1 MRYPA
6 VAMPTRRFVPLAAL
20 TVLMAACG
28 GSAAPASSAPAS
40 AKPAVSGASAAS
52 AKPAGSA
59 AAGELTKMNIPF
71 NAISVSQTALY
82 VAVDAGLFKK
92 YGLDVST
99 EFIANS
105 PQLIAAMSAGQINVA
120 SAGQD
125 AVINANLNGSDI
137 AIIATGVEK
146 VIFSIY
152 GSSKLSK
159 IEDLKGKKLGVT
171 QLGASTDFVGRYVL
185 RQAKLE
191 PEKDVAILQMGGQPE
206 IIAGLQ
212 GGSIDAGVLAPP
224 ITTQARKAGFKQ
236 LADLA
241 DYDLVFY
248 QGPLDAKKSWLKEH
262 PAEALNVVR
271 GYLDGIA
278 TVNKDKQTAIQAISK
293 YTKLTDAEALEE
305 GYQAV
310 VKSLPK
316 VPLPKVDAIKTG
328 LAENKSPAAK
338 TADPASFIEPSLVDQ
353 LQKSGFIDSLYK

>member
-1 MRYPA
+1 MAIALLTFALMGTLALLGSIVVGYEVPA
-6 VAMPTRRFVPLAAL
+6 QV
-20 TVLMAACG
+20 
-28 GSAAPASSAPAS
+28 
-40 AKPAVSGASAAS
+40 
-52 AKPAGSA
+52 
-59 AAGELTKMNIPF
+59 
-71 NAISVSQTALY
+71 TALRPHFLL
-82 VAVDAGLFKK
+82 GL
-92 YGLDVST
+92 LST
-99 EFIANS
+99 TLLVMAHSFIMFF
-105 PQLIAAMSAGQINVA
+105 L
-120 SAGQD
+120 
-125 AVINANLNGSDI
+125 
-137 AIIATGVEK
+137 IATGVEK